1 MGRRHVYKNRLW
13 VTRSVRSVLL
23 GLTLTLTSPAATS
36 SAGEDRLETV
46 RGHLMPFKCQH
57 DDKLSHTRECA
68 LRPECMATGYGL
80 TLADGTFVQFDLE
93 SSQKAV
99 RTLTRSTKPND
110 LVAEAEGYRT
120 GPLFHVRTLR
130 LK

>member
-1 MGRRHVYKNRLW
+1 MNRLLARP
-13 VTRSVRSVLL
+13 TASGVLL
-23 GLTLTLTSPAATS
+23 GITLVLAPPAASS
-36 SAGEDRLETV
+36 SAGENGLETF

-57 DDKLSHTRECA
+57 DDKLSHSRECA

-99 RTLTRSTKPND
+99 RTLTRSTKPNH
-110 LVAEAEGYRT
+110 LVA
-120 GPLFHVRTLR
+120 
-130 LK
+130 